1 MNANPIKEAD
11 QLIKYLEQ
19 YGIVP
24 ESMAAKITSGIRIIG
39 LKKRK
44 HLISPLDLYP
54 NMYYILSGAVRG
66 FARDSGKD
74 VTTWIVTEGQ
84 IVGLTHFPKQTI
96 NANPQ
101 FVETIEDCK
110 VIMIT
115 NSLVKTLLSDFPE
128 MTIICR
134 KLLWLH
140 YHAAEERNYLI
151 RLNSAIKRLN
161 RMIDTHPDL
170 YYRIPSKY
178 LASYLGMRIE
188 TLSRLRSQV
197 LHSNVIEN

>member
-1 MNANPIKEAD
+1 MNANPVEEVE

-19 YGIVP
+19 HGKVP
-24 ESMAAKITSGIRIIG
+24 KSMAAQITSGTKIMAF
-39 LKKRK
+39 KKRK

-66 FARDSGKD
+66 FARDNGKD
-74 VTTWIVTEGQ
+74 VTMWIVTEGQ
-84 IVGLTHFPKQTI
+84 IVGLTHFPKQII
-96 NANPQ
+96 NNKSQ
-101 FVETIEDCK
+101 FVETLEDCK
-110 VIMIT
+110 VIVIT
-115 NSLVKTLLSDFPE
+115 NALVKTLLSEFPE
-128 MTIICR
+128 MTTICR

-140 YHAAEERNYLI
+140 YHEAEERNYLI

-161 RMIDTHPDL
+161 RMIDTCPDL

-188 TLSRLRSQV
+188 TLSRLRSQM
-197 LHSNVIEN
+197 LHSHTT